1 MAGTTNFYGIS
12 YPTSTDYVK
21 DGATAMQTIATGF
34 DSVVAIPTYNN
45 QTGTS
50 YTFVLADTGKV
61 VTANNASAVTFTIP
75 PQSSVTWTANTSLR
89 VTNLGAGALSIAGGA
104 GVTVT
109 NSSATVAQ
117 YSSATVVRTGSDA
130 WTVVPAGSPAGLTLI
145 TSQTITN
152 QSTFDL
158 TSVFSS
164 TYRNYKILLKTS
176 SGNTANFGIYAQL
189 LSGSTPANGSD
200 YYYAF
205 MGLQTTGTVDNLSS
219 NGTTNFIIC
228 DITSAQ
234 NGISSATFDI
244 LTPNVAEWTT
254 FLGLSSGSH
263 ATYRM
268 RNGGCV
274 HALNTSYNGL
284 RLTSFGSAT
293 FTGQVQVYGYRN

>member
-1 MAGTTNFYGIS
+1 MAGTTTYYGIS

-117 YSSATVVRTGSDA
+117 YSSATVIRTGSDA
-130 WTVVPAGSPAGLTLI
+130 WTVVPAGSPSGLTLVNSTTI
-145 TSQTITN
+145 TSQASVSFNNVFTSNYTN
-152 QSTFDL
+152 
-158 TSVFSS
+158 
-164 TYRNYKILLKTS
+164 YRILLNCVNSGSGVLQMRLRASGSDNTTAIYQSQYLEAYGSTVGAGIDGNNNVWPITTVTTNRSYFIAEISNPQTTTLTAMQINAPINYNSSSGIINFSRVFGYNATTQFDGFTIYLS
-176 SGNTANFGIYAQL
+176 SGNL
-189 LSGSTPANGSD
+189 
-200 YYYAF
+200 
-205 MGLQTTGTVDNLSS
+205 
-219 NGTTNFIIC
+219 
-228 DITSAQ
+228 
-234 NGISSATFDI
+234 
-244 LTPNVAEWTT
+244 
-254 FLGLSSGSH
+254 
-263 ATYRM
+263 
-268 RNGGCV
+268 
-274 HALNTSYNGL
+274 
-284 RLTSFGSAT
+284 
-293 FTGQVQVYGYRN
+293 TGQISIYGYQK

>member
-89 VTNLGAGALSIAGGA
+89 VTNLGAGALSIAGGS

-130 WTVVPAGSPAGLTLI
+130 WTVVPAGSPSGLTLLR
-145 TSQTITN
+145 TTTITT
-152 QSTFDL
+152 QSQVDF
-158 TSVFSS
+158 TSIFNS
-164 TYRNYKILLKTS
+164 TYRNYRIIFNSTAASTTQDLQMQFLSGTTPSTGSYYRAYRGLTESGSSADS
-176 SGNTANFGIYAQL
+176 SGGPFGNVFLGANAAFRANFIFDLYGINLAQETSGFVNITAATAALYSMTGGIWHLASTAYDGFRL
-189 LSGSTPANGSD
+189 LVS
-200 YYYAF
+200 
-205 MGLQTTGTVDNLSS
+205 TGT
-219 NGTTNFIIC
+219 F
-228 DITSAQ
+228 
-234 NGISSATFDI
+234 
-244 LTPNVAEWTT
+244 
-254 FLGLSSGSH
+254 SGVV
-263 ATYRM
+263 R
-268 RNGGCV
+268 
-274 HALNTSYNGL
+274 
-284 RLTSFGSAT
+284 
-293 FTGQVQVYGYRN
+293 VYGYQN